1 MVPFLASFYAR
12 MPFYKKW
19 KPFFVANMM
28 VAAPF
33 LIWDAIFTD
42 IGVWGFNPNYLTGY
56 SIYNL
61 PIEEVLFF
69 VCIPYACVFT
79 YYALRYLTPN
89 HLLKGYQSIIILVFT
104 IITCLFMILGYDRL
118 YTFYTGLFTFVFVAY
133 LWLKKIDI
141 TDIVLSY
148 LVIFPF
154 FLISNGLLTGSFL
167 EEPIVWY
174 NNAENLSI
182 RMWTIPVEDSIYGF
196 LLIGLN
202 IVLCRW
208 FDSRK
213 LKN

>member
-1 MVPFLASFYAR
+1 
-12 MPFYKKW
+12 
-19 KPFFVANMM
+19 
-28 VAAPF
+28 
-33 LIWDAIFTD
+33 
-42 IGVWGFNPNYLTGY
+42 
-56 SIYNL
+56 
-61 PIEEVLFF
+61 
-69 VCIPYACVFT
+69 
-79 YYALRYLTPN
+79 
-89 HLLKGYQSIIILVFT
+89 
-104 IITCLFMILGYDRL
+104 MILGYDRL